1 MSSPNHVQILERFLL
16 ATIFECIDINSLRKL
31 QLELWIALEDEKLGG
46 SREECRGMANA
57 MIERGMRQLA
67 DKITHQVDIP
77 LDHDPRALLDQ
88 VREVTS
94 SRET

>member
-1 MSSPNHVQILERFLL
+1 MPDHLHVFERYVL
-16 ATIFECIDINSLRKL
+16 ATILECIDINNLRKL
-31 QLELWIALEDEKLGG
+31 QLELWIALEDEHIGG

-77 LDHDPRALLDQ
+77 LDHDPRALLDD
-88 VREVTS
+88 VREIIS